1 MEPFALLLDTLT
13 TTPSRKGKLSLLTDY
28 FRSAPDPDRGFA
40 LAALTDGLFPRL
52 PLRRSLATLLETRVD
67 PVLYA
72 LSRDYVGDTAETVA
86 LMWPEPNVRGPAPR
100 LSETV
105 AALATAEPTEIAAT
119 LGQLLDRLD
128 VRGRWALLKLVGGA
142 PRVGVSARLAKTALA
157 DMSGHDVSEIE
168 EIWHA
173 LAPPYTDLFKWLEG
187 NGPRPDARGKPVFRP
202 LMLAHAIE
210 DQDWANFTADDFAA
224 EWKWDGIR
232 VQIAAHGEHVR
243 IFSRTGDDISRSFPD
258 IVAAF
263 EGLDVLLDGEL
274 LVARRG
280 IVAPFNDLQQRL
292 NRKVVTGRMLKEH
305 PAHVRLYDLLID
317 AGDDLRELSFRER
330 RARLEAWYAAHRP
343 PLSDVSPLVPFA
355 TRDELEAIW
364 NDARQGGIEG
374 LMLKRWTSPYLSGR
388 PRGHWFKWKRAALT
402 LDCVLM
408 YAQRGSGKR
417 SSYYSD
423 YTFGVW
429 REIVE
434 PTLEGPPRGDIDPGR
449 ELVPVGKAYSGF
461 TDTELAEIDRFV
473 RNHTTEQFGPVR
485 AVEPRLVLEVAFDA
499 IFPSSRHKSGLAMRF
514 PRIHRIRWDKP
525 PQEADTLET
534 AKRLMT
540 APAEETSSPV

>member
-1 MEPFALLLDTLT
+1 
-13 TTPSRKGKLSLLTDY
+13 
-28 FRSAPDPDRGFA
+28 PDRGFA

-86 LMWPEPNVRGPAPR
+86 LMWPEPAMRDPAPC
-100 LSETV
+100 LAETV
-105 AALATAEPTEIAAT
+105 AMLATAEPTEIAAT
-119 LGQLLDRLD
+119 LGHLLDRLD
-128 VRGRWALLKLVGGA
+128 VRGRWALLKLIGGA

-157 DMSGHDVSEIE
+157 EMSSHTGLKSDVADIE

-173 LAPPYTDLFKWLEG
+173 LTPPYTDLFRWLEA
-187 NGPRPDARGKPVFRP
+187 NGPRPDAGGQPVFRP
-202 LMLAHAIE
+202 LMLANAIE
-210 DQDWANFTADDFAA
+210 EQDWASFAPDEFAA

-232 VQIAAHGEHVR
+232 VQIAAHAPHVR
-243 IFSRTGDDISRSFPD
+243 IFSRTGDDISRTFPD
-258 IVAAF
+258 IVSAF
-263 EGLDVLLDGEL
+263 EGRDVLVDGEL

-280 IVAPFNDLQQRL
+280 VVAPFNDLQQRL

-317 AGDDLRELSFRER
+317 GAEDLRALPFRER
-330 RARLEAWYAAHRP
+330 RARLEAWHAKHGP
-343 PLSDVSPLVPFA
+343 PLTDVSPLVPFA
-355 TRDELEAIW
+355 SRDEL
-364 NDARQGGIEG
+364 DALWTGTRQEGIEG

-429 REIVE
+429 REMQE
-434 PTLEGPPRGDIDPGR
+434 PALGETTINAPPRGDIYPGH
-449 ELVPVGKAYSGF
+449 ELVPVGKAYSGM
-461 TDTELAEIDRFV
+461 TDAELIEIDRFV
-473 RNHTTEQFGPVR
+473 RTHTTEQFGPVR

-499 IFPSSRHKSGLAMRF
+499 IFPSGRHKSGLAMRF

-525 PQEADTLET
+525 PEEADTLD
-534 AKRLMT
+534 AARALMT
-540 APAEETSSPV
+540 PGTAEPARP

>member
-13 TTPSRKGKLSLLTDY
+13 TTPSRKGKLALLTEY

-86 LMWPEPNVRGPAPR
+86 LMWPETNLRETPPR

-119 LGQLLDRLD
+119 LGHLLDRLD
-128 VRGRWALLKLVGGA
+128 ARGRWALLKLIGGA
-142 PRVGVSARLAKTALA
+142 PRVGVSARLAKTALSE
-157 DMSGHDVSEIE
+157 MSGHDVSEIE

-173 LAPPYTDLFKWLEG
+173 LGVPYTDLFQWLEG
-187 NGPRPDARGKPVFRP
+187 KAPRPDAGGKPVFRP

-210 DQDWANFTADDFAA
+210 EQDWTAFAPADFAA

-232 VQIAAHGEHVR
+232 VQIAAHGREVR

-258 IVAAF
+258 IVTAF
-263 EGLDVLLDGEL
+263 ENVDALLDGEL

-317 AGDDLRELSFRER
+317 AGEDLREQSFRER
-330 RARLEAWYAAHRP
+330 RTRLEAWSARYAP
-343 PLSDVSPLVPFA
+343 PLSDVSPLVPFS
-355 TRDELEAIW
+355 TREELDALW
-364 NDARQGGIEG
+364 TDARQEGIEG

-429 REIVE
+429 REIEE
-434 PTLEGPPRGDIDPGR
+434 PMLEGAPRGDIYPGH
-449 ELVPVGKAYSGF
+449 ELVPVGKAYSGM
-461 TDTELAEIDRFV
+461 TDAELLEIDRFV
-473 RNHTTEQFGPVR
+473 RTHTTEQFGPVR

-525 PQEADTLET
+525 PEEADTLD
-534 AKRLMT
+534 AARRLMNQPSDGAT
-540 APAEETSSPV
+540 TS